1 MNAVGFQ
8 FKRFAVLLAVLVIS
22 GTLGSRSGEFHIMDH
37 IEDKVQS
44 IAQATTAIE
53 ERDRLISLRDALRSN
68 SIGISIILHNPDGT
82 ESDLATTGSP
92 NPKSMVQLRFAK
104 GTDTFAS
111 QVFSPHDIGNL
122 YILFQE

>member
-8 FKRFAVLLAVLVIS
+8 FKRFAALLAVLVIS
-22 GTLGSRSGEFHIMDH
+22 GTLGSRSGEFNIMDH

-44 IAQATTAIE
+44 IAQATTVAE
-53 ERDRLISLRDALRSN
+53 ERDRLISLRDALRYN

-82 ESDLATTGSP
+82 ESDLATTESP
-92 NPKSMVQLRFAK
+92 NSNSMVQLRFAK
-104 GTDTFAS
+104 GADTLTS
-111 QVFSPHDIGNL
+111 QTFSPQDIVNL